1 MGFDIMAI
9 IQQYA
14 VIEVAAVCFI
24 LGYLL
29 KHTFAG
35 FPDEFIPLLLGAVAI
50 VAALWMNGWSVTP
63 ENILKGI
70 CSAALAVYAHQN
82 GKQISEAMN
91 AKKDDEKPG
100 GGLDE

>member
-1 MGFDIMAI
+1 MEFDVMTI

-14 VIEVAAVCFI
+14 VIEVAAVCFL

-35 FPDEFIPLLLGAVAI
+35 FPDEFIPLLLGVVAI
-50 VAALWMNGWSVTP
+50 VAALWLNGWDITP
-63 ENILKGI
+63 ENILKGV

-82 GKQISEAMN
+82 GKQLSSAVKNDN
-91 AKKDDEKPG
+91 ALQGGADDE
-100 GGLDE
+100 